1 MKTLITRAD
10 DFASSHAAN
19 AAIARAADAGFVKN
33 ISVMA
38 VCPFV
43 EEAAALLA
51 GRDDLCFGLHIAINS
66 EWDGVQWGPL
76 TDAPSLTDTRGSFY
90 QDPALFTRHPPSLD
104 EVMAEVEA
112 QYRRLTAAGFR
123 LSYAESHMLP
133 ERFLPGM
140 QQRVS
145 AWIREKGLLDFS
157 FYMDNVLPHMDE
169 VAGTAGLFG
178 EVLASLVQGQYL
190 YVAHPALYGEEMLRT
205 GNAMVTGEQVAR
217 HRAADAA
224 FMADPQT
231 LETCRRYGFSPI
243 RLDEAVPGA
252 YRVFGPGSM
261 L

>member
-19 AAIARAADAGFVKN
+19 EAIARAAGTGFVKN

-51 GRDDLCFGLHIAINS
+51 GRDDLCFGLHIALNS
-66 EWDGVQWGPL
+66 EWDDVRWGPL
-76 TDAPSLTDTRGSFY
+76 TEAPSLTDARGSFY
-90 QDPALFTRHPPSLD
+90 QDPALFAGHPPCLD
-104 EVMAEVEA
+104 EVLAEVEA
-112 QYRRLTAAGFR
+112 QYRRLTEAGFR

-157 FYMDNVLPHMDE
+157 FYMENVLPHMDE
-169 VAGTAGLFG
+169 VAAAPGLFG
-178 EVLASLVQGQYL
+178 AVLSSLEDGQYL

-205 GNAMVTGEQVAR
+205 GNSMVSGELVAR
-217 HRAADAA
+217 HRDADAA

-231 LETCRRYGFSPI
+231 LETCRAAGFTPI

-252 YRVFGPGSM
+252 YRVFGPGSI